1 MKRLINKNW
10 YFRYGEKTDDLNS
23 IDKNTFSYIGLPHTF
38 DLPYYGESGFYVGYG
53 VYKKEL
59 YLDEDDLKSLIF
71 LEFLGVFQETEIYVS
86 GEFVKKHRGGYTG
99 FTAEITDFVSVGKN
113 ILTVRVNNLWQ
124 SALVRISPRK
134 YCRYWENGYCGFIPY
149 TA

>member
-71 LEFLGVFQETEIYVS
+71 LEFLGVFQETEIYV
-86 GEFVKKHRGGYTG
+86 
-99 FTAEITDFVSVGKN
+99 N
-113 ILTVRVNNLWQ
+113 
-124 SALVRISPRK
+124 
-134 YCRYWENGYCGFIPY
+134 
-149 TA
+149 